1 MTFLHA
7 SHLLDKPISSR
18 HRWAVDYIM
27 HWSFQHC
34 GSCRLSIRKDQQ
46 RISVM
51 NGLVPE
57 KKLRIVPKIPQLL
70 WMRKRIF
77 CEDFI
82 KAVAR
87 STSQ

>member
-27 HWSFQHC
+27 HRSFQC

-57 KKLRIVPKIPQLL
+57 KKLTKLSA
-70 WMRKRIF
+70 KNSST
-77 CEDFI
+77 
-82 KAVAR
+82 AVDENIL
-87 STSQ
+87 